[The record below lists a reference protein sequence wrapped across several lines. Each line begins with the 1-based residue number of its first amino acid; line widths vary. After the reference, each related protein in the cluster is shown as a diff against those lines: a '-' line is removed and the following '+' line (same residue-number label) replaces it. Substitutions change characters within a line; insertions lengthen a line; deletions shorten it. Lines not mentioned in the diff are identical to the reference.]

1 LAEKTT
7 VFSSKTEVR
16 RLIKEGG
23 LFINKNKITE
33 ELVITIDFLINNKY
47 ILIQKGKKNYYVII
61 AQ

>member
-33 ELVITIDFLINNKY
+33 DLVITIDFLINNQY
-47 ILIQKGKKNYYVII
+47 MLIQRGKKNYYVII